1 MPKKDDTRKMFQSI
15 ALDEQEGVELHEG
28 MGQDVLNRLWL
39 EAGAAGQVSRPLS
52 GRGNQPEK
60 PGFMTSDA
68 LLLFHVD
75 RPEQTGSSSRFMYYD
90 SEITSIIRYAH
101 CSKKFAS
108 STMDIVRKELF
119 PYNSAVAEE
128 DIANVGMEWETTG
141 LHIAALSLFVFFS
154 RAFVMHQQ
162 FPSPVSV
169 QPKCRRCKKKPAKNL
184 PCSWKIPSTSSP
196 SLIVFL

>member
-1 MPKKDDTRKMFQSI
+1 MPKKEDTKKVFQSI
-15 ALDEQEGVELHEG
+15 ALDDESAELHEG
-28 MGQDVLNRLWL
+28 MGQDVLNRMWL
-39 EAGAAGQVSRPLS
+39 EAGAAGPSRPLS
-52 GRGNQPEK
+52 TRANHPEK

-68 LLLFHVD
+68 LMLFHVD

-119 PYNSAVAEE
+119 PYNAAVQEE

-141 LHIAALSLFVFFS
+141 LH
-154 RAFVMHQQ
+154 R
-162 FPSPVSV
+162 
-169 QPKCRRCKKKPAKNL
+169 
-184 PCSWKIPSTSSP
+184 STRS
-196 SLIVFL
+196 